1 MHLVLK
7 VNGISVAFVCGLL
20 VAVSPSAAASAQT
33 GVAGSAA
40 AESRKSSVVG
50 DLRLHQL
57 RSEVFGNTRMIRV
70 LLPRGYDERV
80 NRHRRY
86 PVLYL
91 NDGQNLFDAA
101 TSVFNP
107 LEWRVDETLDRLIGA
122 RQLEPLIVVGVD
134 NAGRSGRANEYLP
147 YPDAYLRPPLPNPEC
162 SKYPDFLLREVMP
175 FVERLY
181 RISTDPRQTGLG
193 GSSYG
198 ALIALYTV
206 VNRPGAFG
214 YLLLESPSLYVSD
227 GRLIEACRNAR
238 RWPRKVYVGV
248 GTNEGGRADC
258 RPGDLNQEAV
268 QDVLKLRRK
277 LEAAG
282 LGRGRLKIVV
292 DECAVHNEDAW
303 ASRLPAALR
312 FLYGRG

>member
-1 MHLVLK
+1 MSKLYA
-7 VNGISVAFVCGLL
+7 ISFPLACALL
-20 VAVSPSAAASAQT
+20 LTAPPASSTQSQT
-33 GVAGSAA
+33 GAA
-40 AESRKSSVVG
+40 PAVTGKSSVVG
-50 DLRLHQL
+50 DLRLHQF
-57 RSEVFGNTRMIRV
+57 RSEVFGNTRSIRV
-70 LLPRGYDERV
+70 LLPRGYGERV
-80 NRHRRY
+80 NRNRRY

-91 NDGQNLFDAA
+91 NDGQNLFDAS

-107 LEWRVDETLDRLIGA
+107 LEWRVDETLDRLFRA
-122 RQLEPLIVVGVD
+122 REVEPLIVVGVD

-147 YPDAYLRPPLPNPEC
+147 YPDAYLRPPLPNPEG

-175 FVERLY
+175 FVNGLY
-181 RISTDPRQTGLG
+181 RTSTDPGRTGLG

-227 GRLIEACRNAR
+227 GRLVEASRGVR

-258 RPGDLNQEAV
+258 RPDDLNQEAV
-268 QDVLKLRRK
+268 RDVLKLKRV

-292 DECAVHNEDAW
+292 DECAVHREDAW

>member
-1 MHLVLK
+1 ML
-7 VNGISVAFVCGLL
+7 NGIRVPLVCGLL
-20 VAVSPSAAASAQT
+20 LTVAPFFSLPTRTGAA
-33 GVAGSAA
+33 GGAA
-40 AESRKSSVVG
+40 VESRKSSVVG
-50 DLRLHQL
+50 DLRLHQF
-57 RSEVFGNTRMIRV
+57 RSEVFGNTRVIRV

-80 NRHRRY
+80 NRNRRY

-91 NDGQNLFDAA
+91 NDGQNLFDAS

-107 LEWRVDETLDRLIGA
+107 LEWQVDETLERLSRA
-122 RQLEPLIVVGVD
+122 REVEPLIVVGLD
-134 NAGRSGRANEYLP
+134 NAGRGGREREYLP
-147 YPDAYLRPPLPNPEC
+147 YPDAFLRPPLPNPEGAR
-162 SKYPDFLLREVMP
+162 YPDFLIREVMP
-175 FVERLY
+175 FVNGLY
-181 RISTDPRQTGLG
+181 RTDPKQTGLG

-227 GRLIEACRNAR
+227 RRLIEASRGVR
-238 RWPRKVYVGV
+238 SWPRKVYVGV
-248 GTNEGGRADC
+248 GTNEGGRAGC
-258 RPGDLNQEAV
+258 RPGDWDREAV
-268 QDVLKLRRK
+268 QDVLKLKRE

-303 ASRLPAALR
+303 AERLPTASR
-312 FLYGRG
+312 FLYGSG

>member
-1 MHLVLK
+1 M
-7 VNGISVAFVCGLL
+7 NGICVAFVFGLL
-20 VAVSPSAAASAQT
+20 AAVSPCAGASAQ
-33 GVAGSAA
+33 
-40 AESRKSSVVG
+40 EKSSVAG
-50 DLRLHQL
+50 ELRLHEL
-57 RSEVFGNTRMIRV
+57 RSEVFGNTRVIRV
-70 LLPRGYDERV
+70 LLPRGYGERV
-80 NRHRRY
+80 NRKRRY

-91 NDGQNLFDAA
+91 NDGQNLFDAS

-107 LEWRVDETLDRLIGA
+107 LEWRVDETLERLIRA
-122 RQLEPLIVVGVD
+122 REVEPLIVVGVD

-147 YPDAYLRPPLPNPEC
+147 YPDAYLRPPLPNPEGH
-162 SKYPDFLLREVMP
+162 KYPDFLLREVMP
-175 FVERLY
+175 FVNGLY
-181 RISTDPRQTGLG
+181 RTSTDPGRTGLG

-206 VNRPGAFG
+206 VSRPGAFG

-227 GRLIEACRNAR
+227 GRLIEASRGVR

-258 RPGDLNQEAV
+258 RPGDLDQEAV
-268 QDVLKLRRK
+268 RDVLKLKRV

-282 LGRGRLKIVV
+282 LGRGRLNIVV
-292 DECAVHNEDAW
+292 EECSVHNEDAW
-303 ASRLPAALR
+303 AERLPAALR